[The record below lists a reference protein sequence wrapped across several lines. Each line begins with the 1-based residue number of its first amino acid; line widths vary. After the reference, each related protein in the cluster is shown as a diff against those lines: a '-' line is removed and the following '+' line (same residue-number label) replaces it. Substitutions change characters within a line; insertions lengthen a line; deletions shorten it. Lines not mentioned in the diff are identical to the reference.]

1 MDVET
6 DLKELESSCGVTWDD
21 VESLLLAKADIDDI
35 QGIVS
40 SPPASLLD
48 LALPILLEKSPQVV
62 QACLNRMKIGTP
74 PTFVLDIALPILLQ
88 QTPRVV
94 QACVQKI
101 GMVEE
106 VRICVKTLKW

>member
-48 LALPILLEKSPQVV
+48 LTWLYLFFSKRAHK
-62 QACLNRMKIGTP
+62 
-74 PTFVLDIALPILLQ
+74 
-88 QTPRVV
+88 
-94 QACVQKI
+94 
-101 GMVEE
+101 
-106 VRICVKTLKW
+106 